1 MKDLTPLEI
10 LLGHASRTGPRPAN
24 EDFVAAAM
32 PEGDERAAKGV
43 LLAIADGVGGHAH
56 GREAAEYSVR
66 SLLAD
71 YFSTAHTWSVQK
83 SLDTVLGAANRWLL
97 AQSART
103 AETAG
108 MATTLTALVL
118 RGRRWHLA
126 HVGDSRAYLWR
137 DGALLRLSE
146 DHTWPHPELSNV
158 LRRALGLE
166 SRLLVDHDDG
176 ELALGDVFVL
186 LTDGV
191 WNTLGDEAIAAL
203 LARQA
208 GQEKEREGGGRAAV
222 GVVTPKPVTRGTE
235 AQGRAGRENGVGV
248 SEEAGA
254 CARVAEAGLDPQA
267 AADALVEAALRAG
280 GNDNASA
287 LVACVRA
294 LPADNLR
301 DRLAAGRRLPL
312 PPRLAEGDTLDGL
325 RVEAVLHVSRLTV
338 LYRVCRIE
346 DSTAAIAACA
356 APTSPQAAST
366 SPAASVPVGAP
377 RGANAASIA
386 PDHVADGTA
395 AIAACAAPTSPQAAS
410 TSPPAPDPVGAPR
423 GAIAAPIAPDHV
435 ADGTAAIAACAAP
448 TSPQVASTS
457 PRAPVP
463 VGAPRGAIAA
473 SIGPDHVADGTAAI
487 AACAAPTSPQAASTS
502 PAASVPVGAPRGA
515 NAASISPDH
524 VADGTAAIAACAAP
538 TSPQVASTSPQS
550 APAPVGAPR
559 GANAAPR
566 WVLKTLLP
574 AHEHDEDARRALV
587 REEWLARR
595 VPAQGFPQVTDWP
608 ARAHLYYLMS
618 WHEGESLK
626 ALLAR
631 GERLRAHEV
640 AELGARVL
648 RLVGVLHRLGIVHRD
663 IKPDNLH
670 LGRDGVL
677 RLLDLGVAASEAE
690 DLREIN
696 NPGTPSY
703 MAPELFAGTP
713 ANEAS
718 DLYAC
723 GVTLYELLTRK
734 FPYGEVEPFQH
745 PRFGEPVPP
754 TRHRPDTPAW
764 LEAVLLKACAREP
777 AARFE
782 TAEEF
787 RLALERG
794 AWQPLAVPRRTP
806 LLERRPTLALKL
818 IALASLLLNVVLLFL
833 LYRSL
838 KS

>member
-10 LLGHASRTGPRPAN
+10 HLGHATRPGPRPAN

-32 PEGDERAAKGV
+32 PEGAERAAKGV

-56 GREAAEYSVR
+56 GREAAEYTVR

-97 AQSART
+97 AQSARS

-137 DGALLRLSE
+137 DGTLLRLSE
-146 DHTWPHPELSNV
+146 DHTWPHPELNNV
-158 LRRALGLE
+158 LRRAVGLE

-176 ELALGDVFVL
+176 ELAAGDVFVL

-191 WNTLGDEAIAAL
+191 WNALGEVEIAAL
-203 LARQA
+203 LARHPGA
-208 GQEKEREGGGRAAV
+208 EKARGGGGRAAV
-222 GVVTPKPVTRGTE
+222 GLVTPEPVTGGAAVRGSAVRGAVAQENRVGLSGEGRTE
-235 AQGRAGRENGVGV
+235 APGTSEQGMATQGTATRENGVGL
-248 SEEAGA
+248 SEEGGTA
-254 CARVAEAGLDPQA
+254 ARDAEAGLDPQA
-267 AADALVEAALRAG
+267 AADALVDAALRAG

-287 LVACVRA
+287 LVARVRS
-294 LPADNLR
+294 LPADNLH

-346 DSTAAIAACA
+346 DDTAAFAPAGA
-356 APTSPQAAST
+356 PTLPRTASTSPQPAPTSPQ
-366 SPAASVPVGAP
+366 P
-377 RGANAASIA
+377 
-386 PDHVADGTA
+386 
-395 AIAACAAPTSPQAAS
+395 
-410 TSPPAPDPVGAPR
+410 
-423 GAIAAPIAPDHV
+423 
-435 ADGTAAIAACAAP
+435 
-448 TSPQVASTS
+448 
-457 PRAPVP
+457 
-463 VGAPRGAIAA
+463 
-473 SIGPDHVADGTAAI
+473 
-487 AACAAPTSPQAASTS
+487 
-502 PAASVPVGAPRGA
+502 
-515 NAASISPDH
+515 
-524 VADGTAAIAACAAP
+524 
-538 TSPQVASTSPQS
+538 ASTSPQPAS
-550 APAPVGAPR
+550 TSPQPASTSSQPASTSSRAPSTPPQPASTSPQPAPTPPQPAPAPVGAPA
-559 GANAAPR
+559 GANTAAR

-595 VPAQGFPQVTDWP
+595 VPGQGFPQVADWP

-631 GERLRAHEV
+631 GERLRPHEV
-640 AELGARVL
+640 AELGARML

-703 MAPELFAGTP
+703 MAPELFAGEP
-713 ANEAS
+713 ASEAS

-764 LEAVLLKACAREP
+764 LEAVLLKACARTP
-777 AARFE
+777 DARFE

-818 IALASLLLNVVLLFL
+818 LALGSLLLNLVLLFL
-833 LYRSL
+833 LTRS
-838 KS
+838 

>member
-1 MKDLTPLEI
+1 MKDLTPLDI
-10 LLGHASRTGPRPAN
+10 HLGHATRPGPRPAN

-32 PEGDERAAKGV
+32 PEGAERAAKGV

-56 GREAAEYSVR
+56 GREAAEYTVR

-71 YFSTAHTWSVQK
+71 YFSTAHTWSVEK
-83 SLDTVLGAANRWLL
+83 SLDTVLGAANRWLI
-97 AQSART
+97 AQSARS

-158 LRRALGLE
+158 LRRAVGLE

-176 ELALGDVFVL
+176 ELAAGDVFVL

-191 WNTLGDEAIAAL
+191 WNALGEVEIAAL
-203 LARQA
+203 LARHA
-208 GQEKEREGGGRAAV
+208 GEEGKKDPGRAAV
-222 GVVTPKPVTRGTE
+222 GMVAPKPATRETE

-366 SPAASVPVGAP
+366 LPQS
-377 RGANAASIA
+377 A
-386 PDHVADGTA
+386 PD
-395 AIAACAAPTSPQAAS
+395 
-410 TSPPAPDPVGAPR
+410 
-423 GAIAAPIAPDHV
+423 
-435 ADGTAAIAACAAP
+435 
-448 TSPQVASTS
+448 
-457 PRAPVP
+457 P

-487 AACAAPTSPQAASTS
+487 AACAAPTSPQAL
-502 PAASVPVGAPRGA
+502 
-515 NAASISPDH
+515 
-524 VADGTAAIAACAAP
+524 
-538 TSPQVASTSPQS
+538 STSPQS
-550 APAPVGAPR
+550 APDPVGAPQ
-559 GANAAPR
+559 GANAASR

-595 VPAQGFPQVTDWP
+595 VPAQGFPQVADWP

-640 AELGARVL
+640 AELGARLL

-764 LEAVLLKACAREP
+764 LEAVLLKACARTP

-818 IALASLLLNVVLLFL
+818 VVLGSLLLNVVLLFL
-833 LYRSL
+833 LIRS
-838 KS
+838 

>member
-1 MKDLTPLEI
+1 MRAIDSLAPAGSPAAGRATPTGAARPMATALEVE
-10 LLGHASRTGPRPAN
+10 LGHATRPGPRPAN

-32 PEGDERAAKGV
+32 PEGAERAAKGV

-56 GREAAEYSVR
+56 GREAAEYTVR

-97 AQSART
+97 AQSARSV
-103 AETAG
+103 ETAG

-137 DGALLRLSE
+137 DGALVRLSE
-146 DHTWPHPELSNV
+146 DHTWPHPELNNV
-158 LRRALGLE
+158 LRRAVGLE

-176 ELALGDVFVL
+176 ELAAGDVFVL

-191 WNTLGDEAIAAL
+191 WNALGEVEIAAV
-203 LARQA
+203 LARHV
-208 GQEKEREGGGRAAV
+208 GEEKGRWGRGRAAV
-222 GVVTPKPVTRGTE
+222 GMVIPEPATGGAAAQGMVARGMGGQGTVAQESRVGLSGEGGTE
-235 AQGRAGRENGVGV
+235 ARE
-248 SEEAGA
+248 
-254 CARVAEAGLDPQA
+254 AEADLDPQA
-267 AADALVEAALRAG
+267 AADALVDAALRAG

-287 LVACVRA
+287 LVARVRS
-294 LPADNLR
+294 LPADNLH

-346 DSTAAIAACA
+346 DDTAAFAPAG
-356 APTSPQAAST
+356 APTL
-366 SPAASVPVGAP
+366 P
-377 RGANAASIA
+377 R
-386 PDHVADGTA
+386 T
-395 AIAACAAPTSPQAAS
+395 
-410 TSPPAPDPVGAPR
+410 
-423 GAIAAPIAPDHV
+423 
-435 ADGTAAIAACAAP
+435 
-448 TSPQVASTS
+448 
-457 PRAPVP
+457 
-463 VGAPRGAIAA
+463 
-473 SIGPDHVADGTAAI
+473 
-487 AACAAPTSPQAASTS
+487 
-502 PAASVPVGAPRGA
+502 
-515 NAASISPDH
+515 
-524 VADGTAAIAACAAP
+524 
-538 TSPQVASTSPQS
+538 ASTSPQS
-550 APAPVGAPR
+550 ASTSSRAASTPSQPAPVHVGAPA
-559 GANAAPR
+559 GANAASILPDHVADR
-566 WVLKTLLP
+566 TASFAAAAAPTSPQPASTSPQPASTPSQPAPVHVGAPAGANTAACWVLKTLLP

-595 VPAQGFPQVTDWP
+595 VPAQGFPQVADWP

-631 GERLRAHEV
+631 GERLRPHEV
-640 AELGARVL
+640 AELGARML
-648 RLVGVLHRLGIVHRD
+648 RLVGVLHRRGIVHRD

-690 DLREIN
+690 DLCEIN

-703 MAPELFAGTP
+703 MAPELFAGQP
-713 ANEAS
+713 ASEAS

-764 LEAVLLKACAREP
+764 LEAVLLKACARMP
-777 AARFE
+777 DARFE

-787 RLALERG
+787 RLTLERG

-818 IALASLLLNVVLLFL
+818 LALGSLLLNLVLLFL
-833 LYRSL
+833 LTRS
-838 KS
+838 

>member
-1 MKDLTPLEI
+1 MATALEVE
-10 LLGHASRTGPRPAN
+10 LGHATRPGPRPAN

-32 PEGDERAAKGV
+32 PEGAERAAKGV

-56 GREAAEYSVR
+56 GREAAEYTVR

-97 AQSART
+97 AQSARS

-137 DGALLRLSE
+137 DGVLLRLSE
-146 DHTWPHPELSNV
+146 DHTWPHPELDNV
-158 LRRALGLE
+158 LRRAVGLE

-176 ELALGDVFVL
+176 ELVAGDVFVL

-191 WNTLGDEAIAAL
+191 WNALGEEAIAAL

-208 GQEKEREGGGRAAV
+208 GESGRGGQAAL
-222 GVVTPKPVTRGTE
+222 GMLAPQSATRGMV
-235 AQGRAGRENGVGV
+235 AQGMAAQEHGLGR
-248 SEEAGA
+248 SEAGGT
-254 CARVAEAGLDPQA
+254 GLEPQA
-267 AADALVEAALRAG
+267 AAENLVEAALRAG

-287 LVACVRA
+287 LVARVRA
-294 LPADNLR
+294 LPADNLH

-312 PPRLAEGDTLDGL
+312 PPRLAAGDTLDGL
-325 RVEAVLHVSRLTV
+325 RVEAVLHVSRLTA
-338 LYRVCRIE
+338 LYRVC
-346 DSTAAIAACA
+346 
-356 APTSPQAAST
+356 
-366 SPAASVPVGAP
+366 PATVPVGAP
-377 RGANAASIA
+377 AGANAAVV
-386 PDHVADGTA
+386 PGDHVAGCA
-395 AIAACAAPTSPQAAS
+395 AVFAASAAPTLTRAATASPRTATVSPGTATVS
-410 TSPPAPDPVGAPR
+410 PGTATVSPGTATTSPGTATTSPRTATTSPRTATTSPRTATASPGTATTSVQTAAFPVGAP
-423 GAIAAPIAPDHV
+423 A
-435 ADGTAAIAACAAP
+435 
-448 TSPQVASTS
+448 
-457 PRAPVP
+457 
-463 VGAPRGAIAA
+463 
-473 SIGPDHVADGTAAI
+473 
-487 AACAAPTSPQAASTS
+487 
-502 PAASVPVGAPRGA
+502 GA
-515 NAASISPDH
+515 N
-524 VADGTAAIAACAAP
+524 T
-538 TSPQVASTSPQS
+538 
-550 APAPVGAPR
+550 
-559 GANAAPR
+559 APR

-595 VPAQGFPQVTDWP
+595 VPTQGFPQVADWP

-626 ALLAR
+626 AVLAR
-631 GERLRAHEV
+631 GERLRPHEV
-640 AELGARVL
+640 AELGARML
-648 RLVGVLHRLGIVHRD
+648 RRVGVLHRLGIVHRD

-670 LGRDGVL
+670 QGRDGVL

-764 LEAVLLKACAREP
+764 LEAVLLKACARKPE
-777 AARFE
+777 ARFE

-794 AWQPLAVPRRTP
+794 AWQPLAVPRRAP

-818 IALASLLLNVVLLFL
+818 VALASLLANVVLLFL
-833 LYRSL
+833 LTRS
-838 KS
+838 

>member
-1 MKDLTPLEI
+1 MRAIDSLAPAGSPAAGRATPTGAARPMATALEVE
-10 LLGHASRTGPRPAN
+10 LGHATRPGPRPAN

-32 PEGDERAAKGV
+32 PEGAERAAKGV

-56 GREAAEYSVR
+56 GREAAEYTVR

-97 AQSART
+97 AQSARS

-137 DGALLRLSE
+137 DGALVRLSE
-146 DHTWPHPELSNV
+146 DHTWPHPELNNV
-158 LRRALGLE
+158 LRRAVGLE

-176 ELALGDVFVL
+176 ELAAGDVFVL

-191 WNTLGDEAIAAL
+191 WNALGEVEIAAV
-203 LARQA
+203 LARHV
-208 GQEKEREGGGRAAV
+208 GEEKERGGRGRAAV
-222 GVVTPKPVTRGTE
+222 GMVIPEPATGGAAAQGMVARGMGGQGTVAQESRVGLSGEGGTE
-235 AQGRAGRENGVGV
+235 ARE
-248 SEEAGA
+248 
-254 CARVAEAGLDPQA
+254 AEADLDPQA
-267 AADALVEAALRAG
+267 AADALVDAALRAG

-287 LVACVRA
+287 LVARVRS
-294 LPADNLR
+294 LPADNLH

-346 DSTAAIAACA
+346 DDTAAFAPAG
-356 APTSPQAAST
+356 APTL
-366 SPAASVPVGAP
+366 P
-377 RGANAASIA
+377 R
-386 PDHVADGTA
+386 T
-395 AIAACAAPTSPQAAS
+395 
-410 TSPPAPDPVGAPR
+410 
-423 GAIAAPIAPDHV
+423 
-435 ADGTAAIAACAAP
+435 
-448 TSPQVASTS
+448 
-457 PRAPVP
+457 
-463 VGAPRGAIAA
+463 
-473 SIGPDHVADGTAAI
+473 
-487 AACAAPTSPQAASTS
+487 
-502 PAASVPVGAPRGA
+502 
-515 NAASISPDH
+515 
-524 VADGTAAIAACAAP
+524 
-538 TSPQVASTSPQS
+538 ASTSPQS
-550 APAPVGAPR
+550 ASTSSRAASTSPQPASTSPQPASTPSQPAPVHVGAPA
-559 GANAAPR
+559 GANTAAC

-595 VPAQGFPQVTDWP
+595 VPAQGFPLVADWP

-640 AELGARVL
+640 AELGARML
-648 RLVGVLHRLGIVHRD
+648 GLVGVLHRRGIVHRD

-690 DLREIN
+690 DLCEIN

-703 MAPELFAGTP
+703 MAPELFAGEP
-713 ANEAS
+713 ASEAS

-764 LEAVLLKACAREP
+764 LEAVLLKACARMP
-777 AARFE
+777 DARFE

-818 IALASLLLNVVLLFL
+818 LALGSLLLNLVLLFL
-833 LYRSL
+833 LTRS
-838 KS
+838 

>member
-10 LLGHASRTGPRPAN
+10 HLGHATRTGPRPAN

-32 PEGDERAAKGV
+32 PEGAERAAKGV

-56 GREAAEYSVR
+56 GREAAEYTVR

-71 YFSTAHTWSVQK
+71 YFSTAHTWSVEK
-83 SLDTVLGAANRWLL
+83 SLDTVLGATNRWLL

-158 LRRALGLE
+158 LRRAVGLE

-176 ELALGDVFVL
+176 ELAAGDVFVL

-191 WNTLGDEAIAAL
+191 WNALGDEAIAAL
-203 LARQA
+203 LARRA
-208 GQEKEREGGGRAAV
+208 GEARGRGAGGTAAGTGAGWPGAAAEGAAA
-222 GVVTPKPVTRGTE
+222 GIEAGGTE
-235 AQGRAGRENGVGV
+235 ARRP
-248 SEEAGA
+248 EAWRTGA
-254 CARVAEAGLDPQA
+254 EVTEAGLDPQA
-267 AADALVEAALRAG
+267 AADALVDAALRAG

-287 LVACVRA
+287 LVAHVRA
-294 LPADNLR
+294 LPADNLH

-338 LYRVCRIE
+338 LYRVC
-346 DSTAAIAACA
+346 
-356 APTSPQAAST
+356 
-366 SPAASVPVGAP
+366 PATVPVGAP
-377 RGANAASIA
+377 AGANAAVV
-386 PDHVADGTA
+386 PGDHVAGCVA
-395 AIAACAAPTSPQAAS
+395 AFAASAAPTL
-410 TSPPAPDPVGAPR
+410 TR
-423 GAIAAPIAPDHV
+423 
-435 ADGTAAIAACAAP
+435 TATA
-448 TSPQVASTS
+448 S
-457 PRAPVP
+457 PRTTTTSAQTAKVP
-463 VGAPRGAIAA
+463 VGAPA
-473 SIGPDHVADGTAAI
+473 
-487 AACAAPTSPQAASTS
+487 
-502 PAASVPVGAPRGA
+502 GA
-515 NAASISPDH
+515 N
-524 VADGTAAIAACAAP
+524 T
-538 TSPQVASTSPQS
+538 
-550 APAPVGAPR
+550 
-559 GANAAPR
+559 APR

-595 VPAQGFPQVTDWP
+595 VPAQGFPQVADWP

-631 GERLRAHEV
+631 GERLRPHEV
-640 AELGARVL
+640 AELGARML

-670 LGRDGVL
+670 LGRDGAL

-745 PRFGEPVPP
+745 PRFGEPVPT
-754 TRHRPDTPAW
+754 TRYRPDTPAW
-764 LEAVLLKACAREP
+764 LEAVLLKACARTPE
-777 AARFE
+777 ARFE

-794 AWQPLAVPRRTP
+794 AWQPLAVPRRAP

-818 IALASLLLNVVLLFL
+818 VALASLLLNLVLLFL
-833 LYRSL
+833 LTRS
-838 KS
+838 

>member
-176 ELALGDVFVL
+176 GLALGDVFVL

-356 APTSPQAAST
+356 APTSARTLST
-366 SPAASVPVGAP
+366 SPQSASVPVGAP
-377 RGANAASIA
+377 QGANAAS
-386 PDHVADGTA
+386 
-395 AIAACAAPTSPQAAS
+395 
-410 TSPPAPDPVGAPR
+410 
-423 GAIAAPIAPDHV
+423 
-435 ADGTAAIAACAAP
+435 
-448 TSPQVASTS
+448 
-457 PRAPVP
+457 
-463 VGAPRGAIAA
+463 
-473 SIGPDHVADGTAAI
+473 
-487 AACAAPTSPQAASTS
+487 
-502 PAASVPVGAPRGA
+502 
-515 NAASISPDH
+515 
-524 VADGTAAIAACAAP
+524 
-538 TSPQVASTSPQS
+538 
-550 APAPVGAPR
+550 
-559 GANAAPR
+559 R

-595 VPAQGFPQVTDWP
+595 VPAQGFPQVADWP

-640 AELGARVL
+640 AELGARLL

-833 LYRSL
+833 LSRS
-838 KS
+838 

>member
-1 MKDLTPLEI
+1 MKDLTPLDI
-10 LLGHASRTGPRPAN
+10 HLGHATRPGPRPAN

-32 PEGDERAAKGV
+32 PEGAERAAKGV

-56 GREAAEYSVR
+56 GREAAEYTVR

-71 YFSTAHTWSVQK
+71 YFSTAHTWSVEK
-83 SLDTVLGAANRWLL
+83 SLDTVLGAANRWLI
-97 AQSART
+97 AQSARS

-137 DGALLRLSE
+137 DGALVRLSE

-158 LRRALGLE
+158 LRRAVGLE

-176 ELALGDVFVL
+176 ELAAGDVFVL

-191 WNTLGDEAIAAL
+191 WNALGEAEIAAVL
-203 LARQA
+203 
-208 GQEKEREGGGRAAV
+208 ERHVGEAV
-222 GVVTPKPVTRGTE
+222 RGTS
-235 AQGRAGRENGVGV
+235 AREHGVGLF
-248 SEEAGA
+248 EAGGTQ
-254 CARVAEAGLDPQA
+254 AREAGLDPQA
-267 AADALVEAALRAG
+267 AADALVDAVLRAG

-287 LVACVRA
+287 LVARVRS
-294 LPADNLR
+294 LPADNLH

-346 DSTAAIAACA
+346 DDTAAFAAAA
-356 APTSPQAAST
+356 APTLSQSASTFPPPAST
-366 SPAASVPVGAP
+366 SSQPASTSSRAP
-377 RGANAASIA
+377 S
-386 PDHVADGTA
+386 
-395 AIAACAAPTSPQAAS
+395 TSPQ
-410 TSPPAPDPVGAPR
+410 P
-423 GAIAAPIAPDHV
+423 
-435 ADGTAAIAACAAP
+435 
-448 TSPQVASTS
+448 
-457 PRAPVP
+457 APVP
-463 VGAPRGAIAA
+463 VGAPAGAN
-473 SIGPDHVADGTAAI
+473 TAA
-487 AACAAPTSPQAASTS
+487 
-502 PAASVPVGAPRGA
+502 
-515 NAASISPDH
+515 
-524 VADGTAAIAACAAP
+524 
-538 TSPQVASTSPQS
+538 
-550 APAPVGAPR
+550 
-559 GANAAPR
+559 R

-595 VPAQGFPQVTDWP
+595 VPAQGFPQVADWP

-631 GERLRAHEV
+631 GERLRPHEV
-640 AELGARVL
+640 AELGARML
-648 RLVGVLHRLGIVHRD
+648 RLIGVLHRLGIVHRD

-713 ANEAS
+713 ADEAS

-764 LEAVLLKACAREP
+764 LEAVLLKACARTP
-777 AARFE
+777 DARFE

-818 IALASLLLNVVLLFL
+818 LALGSLLLNLVLLFL
-833 LYRSL
+833 LTRS
-838 KS
+838 

>member
-1 MKDLTPLEI
+1 MRAIDSLAPAGSPAAGRATPTGAARPMASALEVE
-10 LLGHASRTGPRPAN
+10 LGHATRPGPRPAN

-32 PEGDERAAKGV
+32 PEGAERAAKGV

-56 GREAAEYSVR
+56 GREAAEYTVR

-97 AQSART
+97 AQSARS

-137 DGALLRLSE
+137 DGALVRLSE
-146 DHTWPHPELSNV
+146 DHTWPHPELNNV
-158 LRRALGLE
+158 LRRAVGLE

-176 ELALGDVFVL
+176 ELAAGDVFVL

-191 WNTLGDEAIAAL
+191 WNALGEVEIAAV
-203 LARQA
+203 LARHVEE
-208 GQEKEREGGGRAAV
+208 EKERWGRGRAAV
-222 GVVTPKPVTRGTE
+222 GMVIPEPATGGAAAQGMVARGMGGQGTVAQESRVGLSGEGGTE
-235 AQGRAGRENGVGV
+235 ARE
-248 SEEAGA
+248 
-254 CARVAEAGLDPQA
+254 AEADLDPQA
-267 AADALVEAALRAG
+267 AADALVDAALRAG

-287 LVACVRA
+287 LVARVRS
-294 LPADNLR
+294 LPADNLH

-346 DSTAAIAACA
+346 DDTAAFAPAG
-356 APTSPQAAST
+356 APTL
-366 SPAASVPVGAP
+366 P
-377 RGANAASIA
+377 R
-386 PDHVADGTA
+386 T
-395 AIAACAAPTSPQAAS
+395 
-410 TSPPAPDPVGAPR
+410 
-423 GAIAAPIAPDHV
+423 
-435 ADGTAAIAACAAP
+435 
-448 TSPQVASTS
+448 
-457 PRAPVP
+457 
-463 VGAPRGAIAA
+463 
-473 SIGPDHVADGTAAI
+473 
-487 AACAAPTSPQAASTS
+487 
-502 PAASVPVGAPRGA
+502 
-515 NAASISPDH
+515 
-524 VADGTAAIAACAAP
+524 
-538 TSPQVASTSPQS
+538 ASTSPQS
-550 APAPVGAPR
+550 ASTSSRAASTSPQPASTSPQPASTPSQPAPVHVGAPA
-559 GANAAPR
+559 GANTAAC

-595 VPAQGFPQVTDWP
+595 VPAQGFPQVADWP
-608 ARAHLYYLMS
+608 SRAHLYYLMS

-640 AELGARVL
+640 AELGARML
-648 RLVGVLHRLGIVHRD
+648 RLVGVLHRRGIVHRD

-690 DLREIN
+690 DLCEIN

-703 MAPELFAGTP
+703 MAPELFAGQP
-713 ANEAS
+713 ASEAS

-764 LEAVLLKACAREP
+764 LEAVLLKACARMP
-777 AARFE
+777 DARFE

-818 IALASLLLNVVLLFL
+818 LALGSLLLNLVLLFL
-833 LYRSL
+833 LTRS
-838 KS
+838 

>member
-176 ELALGDVFVL
+176 GLALGDVFVL

-356 APTSPQAAST
+356 APTSARTLST
-366 SPAASVPVGAP
+366 SPQSASVPVGAP
-377 RGANAASIA
+377 QGANAAS
-386 PDHVADGTA
+386 
-395 AIAACAAPTSPQAAS
+395 
-410 TSPPAPDPVGAPR
+410 
-423 GAIAAPIAPDHV
+423 
-435 ADGTAAIAACAAP
+435 
-448 TSPQVASTS
+448 
-457 PRAPVP
+457 
-463 VGAPRGAIAA
+463 
-473 SIGPDHVADGTAAI
+473 
-487 AACAAPTSPQAASTS
+487 
-502 PAASVPVGAPRGA
+502 
-515 NAASISPDH
+515 
-524 VADGTAAIAACAAP
+524 
-538 TSPQVASTSPQS
+538 
-550 APAPVGAPR
+550 
-559 GANAAPR
+559 R

-618 WHEGESLK
+618 WYEGESLK

>member
-287 LVACVRA
+287 LMACVRA

-356 APTSPQAAST
+356 APTSPQALST
-366 SPAASVPVGAP
+366 SPQS
-377 RGANAASIA
+377 
-386 PDHVADGTA
+386 
-395 AIAACAAPTSPQAAS
+395 
-410 TSPPAPDPVGAPR
+410 APDPVGAPR
-423 GAIAAPIAPDHV
+423 GAI
-435 ADGTAAIAACAAP
+435 
-448 TSPQVASTS
+448 
-457 PRAPVP
+457 
-463 VGAPRGAIAA
+463 
-473 SIGPDHVADGTAAI
+473 
-487 AACAAPTSPQAASTS
+487 
-502 PAASVPVGAPRGA
+502 
-515 NAASISPDH
+515 
-524 VADGTAAIAACAAP
+524 
-538 TSPQVASTSPQS
+538 
-550 APAPVGAPR
+550 
-559 GANAAPR
+559 AAPR

-640 AELGARVL
+640 AELGARLL

-833 LYRSL
+833 LSRS
-838 KS
+838 

>member
-43 LLAIADGVGGHAH
+43 LLAIADGVSGHAH

-356 APTSPQAAST
+356 APTSARTLST
-366 SPAASVPVGAP
+366 SPQSASVPVGAP
-377 RGANAASIA
+377 QGANAAS
-386 PDHVADGTA
+386 
-395 AIAACAAPTSPQAAS
+395 
-410 TSPPAPDPVGAPR
+410 
-423 GAIAAPIAPDHV
+423 
-435 ADGTAAIAACAAP
+435 
-448 TSPQVASTS
+448 
-457 PRAPVP
+457 
-463 VGAPRGAIAA
+463 
-473 SIGPDHVADGTAAI
+473 
-487 AACAAPTSPQAASTS
+487 
-502 PAASVPVGAPRGA
+502 
-515 NAASISPDH
+515 
-524 VADGTAAIAACAAP
+524 
-538 TSPQVASTSPQS
+538 
-550 APAPVGAPR
+550 
-559 GANAAPR
+559 R

-595 VPAQGFPQVTDWP
+595 VPAQGFPQVADWP

-640 AELGARVL
+640 AELGARLL

>member
-356 APTSPQAAST
+356 APTSARTLST
-366 SPAASVPVGAP
+366 SPQSAS
-377 RGANAASIA
+377 
-386 PDHVADGTA
+386 
-395 AIAACAAPTSPQAAS
+395 
-410 TSPPAPDPVGAPR
+410 
-423 GAIAAPIAPDHV
+423 
-435 ADGTAAIAACAAP
+435 
-448 TSPQVASTS
+448 
-457 PRAPVP
+457 VP

-473 SIGPDHVADGTAAI
+473 SIG
-487 AACAAPTSPQAASTS
+487 
-502 PAASVPVGAPRGA
+502 
-515 NAASISPDH
+515 PDH

-595 VPAQGFPQVTDWP
+595 VPAQGFPQVADWP

-640 AELGARVL
+640 AELGARLL

>member
-356 APTSPQAAST
+356 APTSPQALST
-366 SPAASVPVGAP
+366 SPQS
-377 RGANAASIA
+377 
-386 PDHVADGTA
+386 
-395 AIAACAAPTSPQAAS
+395 
-410 TSPPAPDPVGAPR
+410 APDPVGAPR
-423 GAIAAPIAPDHV
+423 GAI
-435 ADGTAAIAACAAP
+435 
-448 TSPQVASTS
+448 
-457 PRAPVP
+457 
-463 VGAPRGAIAA
+463 
-473 SIGPDHVADGTAAI
+473 
-487 AACAAPTSPQAASTS
+487 
-502 PAASVPVGAPRGA
+502 
-515 NAASISPDH
+515 
-524 VADGTAAIAACAAP
+524 
-538 TSPQVASTSPQS
+538 
-550 APAPVGAPR
+550 
-559 GANAAPR
+559 AAPR

-640 AELGARVL
+640 AELGARLL

-833 LYRSL
+833 LSRS
-838 KS
+838 

>member
-1 MKDLTPLEI
+1 MRAIDSLAPAGSPAAGRATPTGAARPMASALEVE
-10 LLGHASRTGPRPAN
+10 LGHATRPGPRPAN

-32 PEGDERAAKGV
+32 PEGAERAAKGV

-56 GREAAEYSVR
+56 GREAAEYTVR

-97 AQSART
+97 AQSARS

-137 DGALLRLSE
+137 DGALVRLSE
-146 DHTWPHPELSNV
+146 DHTWPHPELNNV
-158 LRRALGLE
+158 LRRAVGLE

-176 ELALGDVFVL
+176 ELAAGDVFVL

-191 WNTLGDEAIAAL
+191 WNALGEVEIAAV
-203 LARQA
+203 LARHV
-208 GQEKEREGGGRAAV
+208 GEEKGRAT
-222 GVVTPKPVTRGTE
+222 GGSVTG
-235 AQGRAGRENGVGV
+235 G
-248 SEEAGA
+248 
-254 CARVAEAGLDPQA
+254 AEADGRDADLDPQA
-267 AADALVEAALRAG
+267 AADALVDAALRAG

-287 LVACVRA
+287 LVARVRS
-294 LPADNLR
+294 LPADNLH

-346 DSTAAIAACA
+346 DDTAAFAPAG
-356 APTSPQAAST
+356 APTL
-366 SPAASVPVGAP
+366 P
-377 RGANAASIA
+377 R
-386 PDHVADGTA
+386 T
-395 AIAACAAPTSPQAAS
+395 
-410 TSPPAPDPVGAPR
+410 
-423 GAIAAPIAPDHV
+423 
-435 ADGTAAIAACAAP
+435 
-448 TSPQVASTS
+448 
-457 PRAPVP
+457 
-463 VGAPRGAIAA
+463 
-473 SIGPDHVADGTAAI
+473 
-487 AACAAPTSPQAASTS
+487 
-502 PAASVPVGAPRGA
+502 
-515 NAASISPDH
+515 
-524 VADGTAAIAACAAP
+524 
-538 TSPQVASTSPQS
+538 ASTSPQS
-550 APAPVGAPR
+550 ASTSSRAASTSPQPASTSPQPASTPSQPAPVHVGAPA
-559 GANAAPR
+559 GANTAAC

-595 VPAQGFPQVTDWP
+595 VPAQGFPQVADWP

-640 AELGARVL
+640 AELGARML
-648 RLVGVLHRLGIVHRD
+648 RLVGVLHRRGIVHRD

-690 DLREIN
+690 DLCEIN

-703 MAPELFAGTP
+703 MAPELFAGQP
-713 ANEAS
+713 ASEAS

-764 LEAVLLKACAREP
+764 LEAVLLKACARMP
-777 AARFE
+777 DARFE

-787 RLALERG
+787 RLTLERG

-818 IALASLLLNVVLLFL
+818 LALGSLLLNLVLLFL
-833 LYRSL
+833 LTRS
-838 KS
+838 

>member
-325 RVEAVLHVSRLTV
+325 CVEAVLHVSRLTV

-356 APTSPQAAST
+356 APTSARTLST
-366 SPAASVPVGAP
+366 SPQSASVPVGAP
-377 RGANAASIA
+377 QGANAAS
-386 PDHVADGTA
+386 
-395 AIAACAAPTSPQAAS
+395 
-410 TSPPAPDPVGAPR
+410 
-423 GAIAAPIAPDHV
+423 
-435 ADGTAAIAACAAP
+435 
-448 TSPQVASTS
+448 
-457 PRAPVP
+457 
-463 VGAPRGAIAA
+463 
-473 SIGPDHVADGTAAI
+473 
-487 AACAAPTSPQAASTS
+487 
-502 PAASVPVGAPRGA
+502 
-515 NAASISPDH
+515 
-524 VADGTAAIAACAAP
+524 
-538 TSPQVASTSPQS
+538 
-550 APAPVGAPR
+550 
-559 GANAAPR
+559 R

-833 LYRSL
+833 LSRS
-838 KS
+838 

>member
-1 MKDLTPLEI
+1 MRAIDSLAPAGSPAAGRATPTGAARPMATALEVE
-10 LLGHASRTGPRPAN
+10 LGHATRPGPRPAN

-32 PEGDERAAKGV
+32 PEGAERAAKGV

-56 GREAAEYSVR
+56 GREAAEYTVR

-97 AQSART
+97 AQSARSV
-103 AETAG
+103 ETAG

-137 DGALLRLSE
+137 DGALVRLSE
-146 DHTWPHPELSNV
+146 DHTWPHPELNNV
-158 LRRALGLE
+158 LRRAVGLE

-176 ELALGDVFVL
+176 ELAAGDVFVL

-191 WNTLGDEAIAAL
+191 WNALGEVEIAAV
-203 LARQA
+203 LARHVEE
-208 GQEKEREGGGRAAV
+208 EKGRAT
-222 GVVTPKPVTRGTE
+222 GGSVTG
-235 AQGRAGRENGVGV
+235 G
-248 SEEAGA
+248 
-254 CARVAEAGLDPQA
+254 AEADGRDADLDPQA
-267 AADALVEAALRAG
+267 AADALVDAALRAG

-287 LVACVRA
+287 LVARVRS
-294 LPADNLR
+294 LPADNLH

-346 DSTAAIAACA
+346 DDTAAFAAAA
-356 APTSPQAAST
+356 APTSPQ
-366 SPAASVPVGAP
+366 P
-377 RGANAASIA
+377 
-386 PDHVADGTA
+386 
-395 AIAACAAPTSPQAAS
+395 
-410 TSPPAPDPVGAPR
+410 
-423 GAIAAPIAPDHV
+423 
-435 ADGTAAIAACAAP
+435 
-448 TSPQVASTS
+448 
-457 PRAPVP
+457 
-463 VGAPRGAIAA
+463 
-473 SIGPDHVADGTAAI
+473 
-487 AACAAPTSPQAASTS
+487 
-502 PAASVPVGAPRGA
+502 
-515 NAASISPDH
+515 
-524 VADGTAAIAACAAP
+524 
-538 TSPQVASTSPQS
+538 ASTSPQPAS
-550 APAPVGAPR
+550 TPSQPAPVHVGAPVGA
-559 GANAAPR
+559 NTAAC

-574 AHEHDEDARRALV
+574 AHEHDEDARLALV

-595 VPAQGFPQVTDWP
+595 VPAQGFPQVADWP

-631 GERLRAHEV
+631 GERLRPHEV
-640 AELGARVL
+640 AELGARML
-648 RLVGVLHRLGIVHRD
+648 GLVGVLHRRGIVHRD

-690 DLREIN
+690 DLCEIN

-703 MAPELFAGTP
+703 LAPELFAGQP
-713 ANEAS
+713 ASEAS

-764 LEAVLLKACAREP
+764 LEAVLLKACARMP
-777 AARFE
+777 DARFE

-818 IALASLLLNVVLLFL
+818 LALGSLLLNLVLLFL
-833 LYRSL
+833 LTRS
-838 KS
+838 

>member
-1 MKDLTPLEI
+1 MKDLTPLDI
-10 LLGHASRTGPRPAN
+10 HLGHATRPGPRPAN

-32 PEGDERAAKGV
+32 PEGAERAAKGV

-56 GREAAEYSVR
+56 GREAAEYTVR

-71 YFSTAHTWSVQK
+71 YFSTAHTWSVEK
-83 SLDTVLGAANRWLL
+83 SLDTVLGAANRWLI
-97 AQSART
+97 AQSARS

-158 LRRALGLE
+158 LRRAVGLE

-176 ELALGDVFVL
+176 ELAAGDVFVL

-191 WNTLGDEAIAAL
+191 WNALGEVEIAAL
-203 LARQA
+203 LARHA
-208 GQEKEREGGGRAAV
+208 GEEGKKDPGRAAV
-222 GVVTPKPVTRGTE
+222 GMAAPDPAARGTAEEGGE
-235 AQGRAGRENGVGV
+235 AEGKAAEGKAAEGKAAEGKAAEGNRVGISRAG
-248 SEEAGA
+248 GA
-254 CARVAEAGLDPQA
+254 PARGAGLDPQA

-287 LVACVRA
+287 LVARVRS
-294 LPADNLR
+294 LPADNLH

-346 DSTAAIAACA
+346 DGTAEFAACA
-356 APTSPQAAST
+356 APTSSGAAPASSRPAST
-366 SPAASVPVGAP
+366 SPRTAPVPVGAP
-377 RGANAASIA
+377 QGANAASISV
-386 PDHVADGTA
+386 DGVAGGTA
-395 AIAACAAPTSPQAAS
+395 EFAACAAPTSSGAAS
-410 TSPPAPDPVGAPR
+410 TSSR
-423 GAIAAPIAPDHV
+423 G
-435 ADGTAAIAACAAP
+435 
-448 TSPQVASTS
+448 
-457 PRAPVP
+457 APVP
-463 VGAPRGAIAA
+463 VGAP
-473 SIGPDHVADGTAAI
+473 
-487 AACAAPTSPQAASTS
+487 Q
-502 PAASVPVGAPRGA
+502 GA
-515 NAASISPDH
+515 N
-524 VADGTAAIAACAAP
+524 T
-538 TSPQVASTSPQS
+538 
-550 APAPVGAPR
+550 
-559 GANAAPR
+559 APR

-595 VPAQGFPQVTDWP
+595 VPAQGFPQVADWP

-631 GERLRAHEV
+631 GERLRPHEV
-640 AELGARVL
+640 AELGARML

-703 MAPELFAGTP
+703 MAPELFAGEP
-713 ANEAS
+713 ASEAS

-764 LEAVLLKACAREP
+764 LEAVLLKACARTP
-777 AARFE
+777 DARFE

-818 IALASLLLNVVLLFL
+818 VVLGSLLLNVVLLFL
-833 LYRSL
+833 LTRS
-838 KS
+838 

>member
-1 MKDLTPLEI
+1 MKDLTPLDI
-10 LLGHASRTGPRPAN
+10 HLGHATRPGPRPAN

-32 PEGDERAAKGV
+32 PEGAERAAKGV

-56 GREAAEYSVR
+56 GREAAEYTVR

-71 YFSTAHTWSVQK
+71 YFSTAHTWSVEK
-83 SLDTVLGAANRWLL
+83 SLDTVLGAANRWLI
-97 AQSART
+97 AQSARS

-137 DGALLRLSE
+137 DGALVRLSE

-158 LRRALGLE
+158 LRRAVGLE

-176 ELALGDVFVL
+176 ELAAGDVFVL

-191 WNTLGDEAIAAL
+191 WNALGEAEIAAVL
-203 LARQA
+203 
-208 GQEKEREGGGRAAV
+208 ERHVGEAV
-222 GVVTPKPVTRGTE
+222 RGTS
-235 AQGRAGRENGVGV
+235 AREHGVGLF
-248 SEEAGA
+248 EAGGTQ
-254 CARVAEAGLDPQA
+254 AREAGLDPQA
-267 AADALVEAALRAG
+267 AADALVDAALRAG

-287 LVACVRA
+287 LVARVRS
-294 LPADNLR
+294 LPADNLH

-346 DSTAAIAACA
+346 DDTAAFAPAA
-356 APTSPQAAST
+356 APTLSQSASTFPPPAST
-366 SPAASVPVGAP
+366 SSQPASTSSRAP
-377 RGANAASIA
+377 S
-386 PDHVADGTA
+386 
-395 AIAACAAPTSPQAAS
+395 TSPQ
-410 TSPPAPDPVGAPR
+410 P
-423 GAIAAPIAPDHV
+423 
-435 ADGTAAIAACAAP
+435 
-448 TSPQVASTS
+448 
-457 PRAPVP
+457 APVP
-463 VGAPRGAIAA
+463 VGAPAGAN
-473 SIGPDHVADGTAAI
+473 TAA
-487 AACAAPTSPQAASTS
+487 
-502 PAASVPVGAPRGA
+502 
-515 NAASISPDH
+515 
-524 VADGTAAIAACAAP
+524 
-538 TSPQVASTSPQS
+538 
-550 APAPVGAPR
+550 
-559 GANAAPR
+559 R

-595 VPAQGFPQVTDWP
+595 VPAQGFPQVADWP

-640 AELGARVL
+640 AELGARML

-713 ANEAS
+713 ADEAS

-764 LEAVLLKACAREP
+764 LEAVLLKACARTP
-777 AARFE
+777 DARFE

-818 IALASLLLNVVLLFL
+818 LALGSLLLNLVLLFL
-833 LYRSL
+833 LTRS
-838 KS
+838 